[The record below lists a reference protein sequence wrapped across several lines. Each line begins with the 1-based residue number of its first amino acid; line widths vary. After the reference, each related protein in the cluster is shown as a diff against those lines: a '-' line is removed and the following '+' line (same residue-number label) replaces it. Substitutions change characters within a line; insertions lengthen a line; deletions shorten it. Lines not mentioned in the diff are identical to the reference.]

1 MLWSVHQK
9 TVLVVRIRN
18 FGFDFISSSTRVDYW
33 RIFFLWRKWFF
44 DEKRFWNEAVLSFL
58 VLGRKC
64 NWGILSQAK
73 TGGRKWAGNSEPGDC
88 RALPSTPL
96 SPLSH
101 FPRADVNLK
110 LIKPMRLQIK
120 GCVICFRYLQLESLN
135 LKFRVCAWRIC
146 KRNGTQVDNLDRH
159 WSI

>member
-1 MLWSVHQK
+1 MLVCA
-9 TVLVVRIRN
+9 VIRPSKDR
-18 FGFDFISSSTRVDYW
+18 FGGPDSKLWLWFYFFLNTGRLLTH
-33 RIFFLWRKWFF
+33 FFLWRKWFF

-73 TGGRKWAGNSEPGDC
+73 TGGRKWAGDSEPGDC
-88 RALPSTPL
+88 RALPST
-96 SPLSH
+96 PLSH

-120 GCVICFRYLQLESLN
+120 GCVIGFRYLQLESLN

>member
-73 TGGRKWAGNSEPGDC
+73 TGGRKWAGDSEPGDC
-88 RALPSTPL
+88 RALPST
-96 SPLSH
+96 PLSH

-120 GCVICFRYLQLESLN
+120 GCVIGFRYLQLESLN
-135 LKFRVCAWRIC
+135 LKFCVCAWRIC